1 MDCFW
6 CKALEGKLVL
16 LEAEASRWPKK
27 EELHSVDW
35 LPADLGLIEKIVS
48 SGKSIL
54 ET

>member
-1 MDCFW
+1 M
-6 CKALEGKLVL
+6 L
-16 LEAEASRWPKK
+16 LEAEASRWLKK